1 MPEFWKN
8 SSQKWWQC
16 FFKNFG
22 KIHKISSLQSWS
34 LTSSLGVFDKV
45 SVSSRTFQPGLGL
58 EGCGLAYITANNKNN
73 HMFYQILTNFL
84 GYSKRWVLHHFLHLL
99 ETFSLLQRSRV
110 TLSYERHTK
119 PIREYTRDQRISFFT
134 IRSYPVFEKWYP
146 YPIRIL
152 FWLKSC
158 YPYPRTNRKCIVIHN
173 IHSCALSILP
183 HEAK

>member
-1 MPEFWKN
+1 MTMFFQKFRQNSQNFKSPVLVFNFKSRSFWQ
-8 SSQKWWQC
+8 SFGLVS
-16 FFKNFG
+16 NF
-22 KIHKISSLQSWS
+22 S
-34 LTSSLGVFDKV
+34 TR
-45 SVSSRTFQPGLGL
+45 SRSRRLR
-58 EGCGLAYITANNKNN
+58 
-73 HMFYQILTNFL
+73 
-84 GYSKRWVLHHFLHLL
+84 SRLHHCQQQKQPHVLSNINQLSGILKAMSF
-99 ETFSLLQRSRV
+99 TPFSSPIVNVFSLLQRSRV